1 MRGSG
6 KDIFILKNQHRQ
18 ANVTSIF
25 QSLNMTLLFLWAW
38 TGRGF
43 LQYGLLSRVMA
54 EDEVSTGRGVAVSKM
69 QVPALV
75 STPCPTSFSE
85 VRELTVIQILSSGG
99 RTPSLSPAARPCME
113 KLGFF
118 WLQLFSSAKCK

>member
-18 ANVTSIF
+18 ANVTGIF

-43 LQYGLLSRVMA
+43 LQCSLLSRVMA
-54 EDEVSTGRGVAVSKM
+54 EDEVSTCHDVTVSKM
-69 QVPALV
+69 
-75 STPCPTSFSE
+75 
-85 VRELTVIQILSSGG
+85 
-99 RTPSLSPAARPCME
+99 
-113 KLGFF
+113 
-118 WLQLFSSAKCK
+118 

>member
-38 TGRGF
+38 ARRGF

-54 EDEVSTGRGVAVSKM
+54 EDEVFTCPDVTVSK
-69 QVPALV
+69 V
-75 STPCPTSFSE
+75 
-85 VRELTVIQILSSGG
+85 
-99 RTPSLSPAARPCME
+99 
-113 KLGFF
+113 
-118 WLQLFSSAKCK
+118 